1 MQDNTAAVLVDVL
14 PANIDAEI
22 QKAVQMRTAL
32 DKLFNSLLQ
41 QGVDFDRIPGTDK
54 PTLLKPGGELLCQVF
69 GLATGDP
76 KVISS
81 KEDFKEGIF
90 SYTISTPILHRNSGV
105 LVATGLGS
113 ANSMEVKYKY
123 RNKRDGDENIKV
135 LNPEPADQQNTLVKM
150 AAKRAFIDG
159 VLKATGASRMFT
171 QDIEDMPWLAQEKAS
186 SKQINYMKTLFKGAN
201 DGDVFAEIES
211 IIERKPESWE
221 DIFRN
226 EASKIIEAKKSSSGY
241 NRGNKGDNVIY
252 TCNNCKAKITQ
263 GVAVFSQK
271 KYSKYLCQDCQ
282 KQTAETGD
290 DELPF

>member
-1 MQDNTAAVLVDVL
+1 MRQDSTAVVLVDVL
-14 PANIDAEI
+14 PASIDAEI

-32 DKLFNSLLQ
+32 DKLFNNLLQ

-69 GLATGDP
+69 SLATGEP
-76 KVISS
+76 KVINS

-90 SYTISTPILHRNSGV
+90 SYTISMPIMHRNSGIV
-105 LVATGLGS
+105 VATGLGS

-123 RNKRDGDENIKV
+123 RNAREGDGKVKV

-186 SKQINYMKTLFKGAN
+186 SKQVNYMKTLFKGIS
-201 DGDVFAEIES
+201 DDEVFAEIEG
-211 IIERKPESWE
+211 IIERKPEGWD
-221 DIFRN
+221 DIYRS
-226 EASKIIEAKKSSSGY
+226 EASQIIEAKKGSGNSSSY
-241 NRGNKGDNVIY
+241 NRGSKADNVIY
-252 TCNNCKAKITQ
+252 TCSACKTKITQ
-263 GVAVFSQK
+263 GVAA
-271 KYSKYLCQDCQ
+271 YSEKNFGEHLCQECQ
-282 KQTAETGD
+282 KNFNIEK
-290 DELPF
+290 